1 MLWKKES
8 VGRFSELVARGDAA
22 RDSKAWEV
30 AAEHYKNALKA
41 EPDNSS
47 IWVQL
52 GNMLKES
59 GKLKEAEEAY
69 LRSNSIKEDFDT
81 YLQLGHLYKVMGRRR
96 SAEENY
102 TFAFKLNPEGDD
114 ARSELSRMGWST
126 ARMRD
131 LLVKAG
137 VELKSASANSAIIAF
152 EISDLIDH
160 LARTRYP
167 TGIQRVQLSL
177 GAALAKEFNDE
188 QVQFVYFDHHQS
200 AFFEV
205 QHQHMLDLMDIV
217 GDSQIE
223 DSTRRDAVNRIHA
236 TVVQSQPYEFP
247 EGAFL
252 INTGTSWG
260 FLNYFL
266 ALREAKRRSRIFYVP
281 LVHDCIP
288 LLYPE
293 FCDPNL
299 VRDFI
304 NWITQMIGDADLILT
319 NSDNTLSDV
328 RKVAE
333 RLGAKLPMIVTTR
346 LDGSYGAETGDDPE
360 ADRASLNLLQVNNL
374 DFEDFVLFVSTI
386 EPRKNHMLALNAW
399 SRMIKAR
406 PAGKVPCLVC
416 VGSSGWMNEPFYQ
429 RLERDHALRERVVV
443 MQNVSEQTLQLLYSR
458 ALFTLFPSLYEGWGL
473 PISEA
478 LAHGKV
484 PLVSRVSSHP
494 EAGGDLA
501 VYFDVASEGD
511 FQSKLE
517 ALIDNDDMRRALE
530 EKIKSA
536 RPLRPWS
543 DIAKETFAAV
553 EARRGELAKSAEVG
567 KQALAP
573 AIASGRYYS
582 FARNLAPDLQRITFS
597 GEVYRSGLGWHAPE
611 PFGCWIGR
619 TADIA
624 FTVPPEEGDEF
635 IVYLKWR
642 STGHSDNEVT
652 FSVPPSSWATRVILP
667 STAVRWDTIPL
678 RFSAGS
684 KREVR
689 IRIGADHVDDFA
701 VASGGIDRRKVALGL
716 DGIYICRVADNAQR
730 MAIIEAIQLGN
741 LEPLSRKFREQA
753 VI

>member
-1 MLWKKES
+1 MLWKGKAT
-8 VGRFSELVARGDAA
+8 GGCSELVARGDAA
-22 RDSKAWEV
+22 RDSKAWEL
-30 AAEHYKNALKA
+30 AAEHYQAALNV
-41 EPDNSS
+41 EPDHAG

-59 GKLKEAEEAY
+59 GKLKDAEEAY
-69 LRSNSIKEDFDT
+69 RHAITLKEDFDT
-81 YLQLGHLYKVMGRRR
+81 YLQLGHLYKIMGRRR
-96 SAEENY
+96 GAEENY
-102 TFAFKLNPEGDD
+102 VLALKLNPDGPD
-114 ARSELSRMGWST
+114 ARAELSRMGWT
-126 ARMRD
+126 NMRLRD
-131 LLVKAG
+131 VLAKAG
-137 VELKSASANSAIIAF
+137 VTVNPANADAVFVAF
-152 EISDLIDH
+152 ELSDLIDH

-177 GAALAKEFNDE
+177 GEALVKEYSE
-188 QVQFVYFDHHQS
+188 QQVQFVYFDHHQS
-200 AFFEV
+200 EFFEV
-205 QHQHMLDLMDIV
+205 QHQQMLDLVEIV
-217 GDSQIE
+217 GDSEIE
-223 DSTRRDAVNRIHA
+223 DKKRLDAVDRIHTDIVEA
-236 TVVQSQPYEFP
+236 QPYEFP

-252 INTGTSWG
+252 VNTGTSWG

-266 ALREAKRRSRIFYVP
+266 TLREAKRRSRILYVP
-281 LVHDCIP
+281 LIHDCIP

-293 FCDPNL
+293 FCNPNL

-304 NWITQMIGDADLILT
+304 NWITQMIGHADLILT
-319 NSDNTLSDV
+319 NSDNTMSDV

-333 RLGAKLPMIVTTR
+333 RLGAKLPPIVTTR
-346 LDGSYGAETGDDPE
+346 LDGSYGEKSAADPE
-360 ADRASLNLLQVNNL
+360 ADRASLNLLRANNL

-406 PAGKVPCLVC
+406 PTGKVPRLVC

-429 RLERDHALRERVVV
+429 RLERDRALRERVVV

-501 VYFDVASEGD
+501 VYFDVNSEGD

-517 ALIDNDDMRRALE
+517 SLIDNADMRRALE
-530 EKIKSA
+530 AKIKGA

-543 DIAKETFAAV
+543 DIAKEALAAV
-553 EARRGELAKSAEVG
+553 EARRRELPDPAVAG
-567 KQALAP
+567 KEERAP

-582 FARNLAPDLQRITFS
+582 FSRNLAPDLQQLAFS
-597 GEVYRSGLGWHAPE
+597 GDVYRSGQGWHAPE
-611 PFGCWIGR
+611 PFGCWIGC

-624 FTVPPEEGDEF
+624 FTVPAEEGDEF
-635 IVYLKWR
+635 VVYVKSR
-642 STGHSDNEVT
+642 STGYTDKEVT
-652 FSVPPSSWATRVILP
+652 FSVPP
-667 STAVRWDTIPL
+667 TAWTSQVALKSGEVRWDTIPL

-684 KREVR
+684 RREAR
-689 IRIGADHVDDFA
+689 IRIGADHVDDF
-701 VASGGIDRRKVALGL
+701 VVFTNGKDRRKAGLGL
-716 DGIYICRVADNAQR
+716 DGIFVCRAVDSLQR
-730 MAIIEAIQLGN
+730 MAILEAIQLGN
-741 LEPLSRKFREQA
+741 LESLARKFPEKA
-753 VI
+753 EL